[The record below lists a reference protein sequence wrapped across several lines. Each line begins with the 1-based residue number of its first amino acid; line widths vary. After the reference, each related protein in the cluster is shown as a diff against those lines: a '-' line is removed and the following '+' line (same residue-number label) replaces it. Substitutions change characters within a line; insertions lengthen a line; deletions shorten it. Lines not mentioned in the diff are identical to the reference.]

1 MGVEGRDKQKILE
14 AGAQALSPQLGLTI
28 QRLRGADRLFLSVRY
43 RRDRSH
49 VNRNRGREPAQAAMV
64 CILKAAAME

>member
-14 AGAQALSPQLGLTI
+14 AGAQALSQQLGLTI
-28 QRLRGADRLFLSVRY
+28 QRLRWADRLFLSVGY

-49 VNRNRGREPAQAAMV
+49 VIRNRGREPAQAATV

>member
-14 AGAQALSPQLGLTI
+14 AGAQALSQQLGLTI
-28 QRLRGADRLFLSVRY
+28 QRLRRADRLSLSVRY

-49 VNRNRGREPAQAAMV
+49 VIRNREREPAQATRV